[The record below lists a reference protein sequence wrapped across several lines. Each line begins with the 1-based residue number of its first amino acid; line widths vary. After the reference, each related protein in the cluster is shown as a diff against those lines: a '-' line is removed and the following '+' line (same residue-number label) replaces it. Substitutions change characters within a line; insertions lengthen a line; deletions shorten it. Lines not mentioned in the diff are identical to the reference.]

1 MRFTIKNVGLIKTA
15 TIEMGNLT
23 VVCGKNNTGKTCL
36 TRSVY
41 EFYRTFRNNLSFSAE
56 IEQKTFP
63 LDIDLS
69 QYTEKAASAVKE
81 CAKKFSKAILE
92 NEGKLSVSIK
102 PSEFPIFCD
111 APPSQWGMGNRL
123 FKVNK
128 EGCIL
133 HIEEK
138 MIPIDSTNDNNHR
151 DEKNEFDFQTL
162 ISTIIKHYL
171 FEQKCNDCFIAD
183 SFCVMSER
191 VGFVHFKTH
200 INIANAFV
208 ANQPKNDNMPIK
220 VREGEEEQQLKRKLL
235 PLSLSLV
242 HALSIFEREQMF
254 ENKKQ
259 TEYQKQ
265 FNSLLD
271 NVVGGK
277 YELKEGQF
285 FFTPDD
291 ANNDALSMDHSSS
304 SVESLLLLDFYVR
317 YFSEKGDVLV
327 IDEPELN
334 LHPEKQR
341 ELVHLLG
348 TLVNAGI
355 KVFITTHSDYIIREL
370 NLMIQ
375 LKQEKQHLKAIREE
389 EGYLDSYLLDAEDIK
404 AYVSEKENGK
414 VTFKSVKVCQEKGM
428 VISALDD
435 VINKMNTIQDA
446 ISWGE

>member
-1 MRFTIKNVGLIKTA
+1 MKFTIKNVGPIKTA
-15 TIEMGNLT
+15 TVEMGKLT
-23 VVCGKNNTGKTCL
+23 VVCGKNNTGKTFL

-41 EFYRTFRNNLSFSAE
+41 EFYRTFRNNLSFSVE
-56 IEQKTFP
+56 LEQQTFP

-69 QYTEKAASAVKE
+69 QYTEKAASAIKE
-81 CAKKFSKAILE
+81 CAKKYSKAILE
-92 NEGKLSVSIK
+92 NGGELRVSIK
-102 PSEFPIFCD
+102 PSEFPVFCD

-138 MIPIDSTNDNNHR
+138 IIPIDSTKDNNR
-151 DEKNEFDFQTL
+151 KDEKDEFDFQSL
-162 ISTIIKHYL
+162 ISAIIKHYL
-171 FEQKCNDCFIAD
+171 FEQKYNDCFIAD

-208 ANQPKNDNMPIK
+208 ANQPKNDNAPINIK
-220 VREGEEEQQLKRKLL
+220 SEEEQLSNRKLL
-235 PLSLSLV
+235 PLSLSII
-242 HALSIFEREQMF
+242 HSLSIFEREKMF
-254 ENKKQ
+254 EDRKQ
-259 TEYQKQ
+259 TDYQKQ
-265 FNSLLD
+265 FNALLD
-271 NVVGGK
+271 SVVEGK
-277 YELKEGQF
+277 YELNEGQF
-285 FFTPDD
+285 FFTPND
-291 ANNDALSMDHSSS
+291 ANNNALSMDRSSS
-304 SVESLLLLDFYVR
+304 SVESLLLMDYYVR

-341 ELVHLLG
+341 QLAHLLG
-348 TLVNAGI
+348 ALVNAGI

-375 LKQEKQHLKAIREE
+375 LKQDKKHFKAIRKE
-389 EGYLDSYLLDAEDIK
+389 EGYLDSYLLDADDVK
-404 AYVSEKENGK
+404 AYTSKKDNGS
-414 VTFKSVKVCQEKGM
+414 VTFKNVKVCQKKGM
-428 VISALDD
+428 VISTLDE
-435 VINKMNTIQDA
+435 VINKMNTIQEA